1 MLQEN
6 DHCAKPPRGIQF
18 FAVVFLIVAGVA
30 LLFCSMYI
38 PPHGEI
44 HPSVLTAFGMMLVF
58 AGSTLGIDYNYKTK
72 FYNFVSY
79 NKTKRKSK
87 QA

>member
-1 MLQEN
+1 MCQDN
-6 DHCAKPPRGIQF
+6 DHFAKPPRGIQL

-58 AGSTLGIDYNYKTK
+58 AGSTLGIDYNYKSKLYGFLSSTK
-72 FYNFVSY
+72 P
-79 NKTKRKSK
+79 KRKPK
-87 QA
+87 Q